1 MSKRAVIYT
10 LGCRLNCADTAL
22 LTNRLESSGYTVVP
36 EFSTDFDLAVIN
48 SCAVTAEAVRKSRQT
63 LRKLKKNHPEAIFL
77 VTGCAVEV
85 NADLFRADGADYVLT
100 NPDKKDLIPILSG
113 ITAANKSSGDFCENF
128 NEFAVSRFPFRSRAF
143 VKIQEG
149 CNNFCTYC
157 IVPYVRGRE
166 RSRKSAEVLDD
177 CKQLIDSGFPEI
189 VLTGVNTC
197 AYCDDGKMLGDLIYA
212 ISELTGDFRI
222 RLSSTEPHFNNRG
235 LIDIMASTPKICRFL
250 HLSLQH
256 GCDRILQAMNRHYTT
271 NQYADFVA
279 EAREKIPG
287 LHVGTDIIAGFPGE
301 TDEDFEIC
309 TEFVDKMQFANA
321 HIFTYS
327 PRPGTPAATMPNRP
341 DGKIAGI
348 RAARLREITAVSKQ
362 KFIRSQLGQDLQVIF
377 ETSSNGMLHGWSD
390 NYIAVCAPENTA
402 VTGCITSLKAT
413 ENSVFLNGNELPQL

>member
-1 MSKRAVIYT
+1 
-10 LGCRLNCADTAL
+10 
-22 LTNRLESSGYTVVP
+22 
-36 EFSTDFDLAVIN
+36 
-48 SCAVTAEAVRKSRQT
+48 
-63 LRKLKKNHPEAIFL
+63 
-77 VTGCAVEV
+77 
-85 NADLFRADGADYVLT
+85 
-100 NPDKKDLIPILSG
+100 
-113 ITAANKSSGDFCENF
+113 
-128 NEFAVSRFPFRSRAF
+128 
-143 VKIQEG
+143 
-149 CNNFCTYC
+149 
-157 IVPYVRGRE
+157 
-166 RSRKSAEVLDD
+166 
-177 CKQLIDSGFPEI
+177 
-189 VLTGVNTC
+189 
-197 AYCDDGKMLGDLIYA
+197 
-212 ISELTGDFRI
+212 
-222 RLSSTEPHFNNRG
+222 
-235 LIDIMASTPKICRFL
+235 MASTPKICRFL

-309 TEFVDKMQFANA
+309 TEFVTKMQFANA